1 MRIDIDDIRELI
13 NQRLQ
18 FATEDYEDDRKRN
31 RNGMKCFH
39 QGQVDAFQEVLEMLE
54 ELEEMEGEEWT
65 KIGTMRTCG
74 TRCAERWKN
83 LPLKD

>member
-1 MRIDIDDIRELI
+1 MRIDIDDLRELI

-18 FATEDYEDDRKRN
+18 FTTEDYEDDKKRN

-54 ELEEMEGEEWT
+54 ELEEMEGEE
-65 KIGTMRTCG
+65 
-74 TRCAERWKN
+74 
-83 LPLKD
+83 

>member
-1 MRIDIDDIRELI
+1 MRIDIDDVRDMI

-39 QGQVDAFQEVLEMLE
+39 QGQVDAFQDVLEMLE
-54 ELEEMEGEEWT
+54 ELEEMEGEE
-65 KIGTMRTCG
+65 
-74 TRCAERWKN
+74 
-83 LPLKD
+83 

>member
-1 MRIDIDDIRELI
+1 MRIDIDDVRDMI

-18 FATEDYEDDRKRN
+18 FATEDYEDDRN

-54 ELEEMEGEEWT
+54 ELEEMEGEE
-65 KIGTMRTCG
+65 
-74 TRCAERWKN
+74 
-83 LPLKD
+83 

>member
-18 FATEDYEDDRKRN
+18 IATEDYEDDRKRN

-39 QGQVDAFQEVLEMLE
+39 QGQVDAFQEVMEMLE
-54 ELEEMEGEEWT
+54 ELEEMEGEE
-65 KIGTMRTCG
+65 
-74 TRCAERWKN
+74 
-83 LPLKD
+83 

>member
-18 FATEDYEDDRKRN
+18 IATEDYEDDRKRN

-39 QGQVDAFQEVLEMLE
+39 QGQVDAFQDVLEMLDD
-54 ELEEMEGEEWT
+54 LEEMEGEE
-65 KIGTMRTCG
+65 
-74 TRCAERWKN
+74 
-83 LPLKD
+83 

>member
-1 MRIDIDDIRELI
+1 MRIDIDDVRDMIS
-13 NQRLQ
+13 QRLQ

-54 ELEEMEGEEWT
+54 ELEEMEGEE
-65 KIGTMRTCG
+65 
-74 TRCAERWKN
+74 
-83 LPLKD
+83 

>member
-1 MRIDIDDIRELI
+1 MRIDIDDMRELI

-54 ELEEMEGEEWT
+54 ELEEMEGEE
-65 KIGTMRTCG
+65 
-74 TRCAERWKN
+74 
-83 LPLKD
+83 

>member
-1 MRIDIDDIRELI
+1 MWIDIDDIRELI

-39 QGQVDAFQEVLEMLE
+39 QGQVDAFQEVLEMLD
-54 ELEEMEGEEWT
+54 ELEEMEGEE
-65 KIGTMRTCG
+65 
-74 TRCAERWKN
+74 
-83 LPLKD
+83 

>member
-39 QGQVDAFQEVLEMLE
+39 QGQVDAFQEVLETLE
-54 ELEEMEGEEWT
+54 ELEEMEGEE
-65 KIGTMRTCG
+65 
-74 TRCAERWKN
+74 
-83 LPLKD
+83 

>member
-18 FATEDYEDDRKRN
+18 FATEDYEDDKKRN

-39 QGQVDAFQEVLEMLE
+39 QGQVDAFQEVLEMLD
-54 ELEEMEGEEWT
+54 ELEEMEGEE
-65 KIGTMRTCG
+65 
-74 TRCAERWKN
+74 
-83 LPLKD
+83 

>member
-1 MRIDIDDIRELI
+1 MRIDIDDVRELI

-39 QGQVDAFQEVLEMLE
+39 QGQVDAL
-54 ELEEMEGEEWT
+54 
-65 KIGTMRTCG
+65 RTCG
-74 TRCAERWKN
+74 TQCAGRWKN
-83 LPLKD
+83 LPLKG

>member
-18 FATEDYEDDRKRN
+18 IATEDYEDDRKRN

-39 QGQVDAFQEVLEMLE
+39 QGQVDAFQEVLEMLY
-54 ELEEMEGEEWT
+54 ELEEMEGEE
-65 KIGTMRTCG
+65 
-74 TRCAERWKN
+74 
-83 LPLKD
+83 

>member
-18 FATEDYEDDRKRN
+18 FATEDYEDDRKRD
-31 RNGMKCFH
+31 RNGMKRFH

-54 ELEEMEGEEWT
+54 ELEEMEGEE
-65 KIGTMRTCG
+65 
-74 TRCAERWKN
+74 
-83 LPLKD
+83 

>member
-18 FATEDYEDDRKRN
+18 FATEDYEDDKKRN

-39 QGQVDAFQEVLEMLE
+39 QGQVDAFQDVLEMLE
-54 ELEEMEGEEWT
+54 ELEEMEVEE
-65 KIGTMRTCG
+65 
-74 TRCAERWKN
+74 
-83 LPLKD
+83 

>member
-18 FATEDYEDDRKRN
+18 FATEDYEDDRKRT

-54 ELEEMEGEEWT
+54 ELEEMEGEE
-65 KIGTMRTCG
+65 
-74 TRCAERWKN
+74 
-83 LPLKD
+83 

>member
-1 MRIDIDDIRELI
+1 MRIDIDDLRELI

-18 FATEDYEDDRKRN
+18 FTTEDYEDDRKRN

-54 ELEEMEGEEWT
+54 ELEEMEGEE
-65 KIGTMRTCG
+65 
-74 TRCAERWKN
+74 
-83 LPLKD
+83 

>member
-18 FATEDYEDDRKRN
+18 FTTEDYEDDRKRN

-54 ELEEMEGEEWT
+54 ELEEMEGEE
-65 KIGTMRTCG
+65 
-74 TRCAERWKN
+74 
-83 LPLKD
+83 

>member
-18 FATEDYEDDRKRN
+18 FATEDYQEDRKRN

-39 QGQVDAFQEVLEMLE
+39 QGQVDAFQEVLEMLD
-54 ELEEMEGEEWT
+54 ELEEMEGEE
-65 KIGTMRTCG
+65 
-74 TRCAERWKN
+74 
-83 LPLKD
+83 

>member
-18 FATEDYEDDRKRN
+18 IATEDYEDDRKRN

-39 QGQVDAFQEVLEMLE
+39 QGQVDAFQDVLEMMD
-54 ELEEMEGEEWT
+54 ELEEMEGEE
-65 KIGTMRTCG
+65 
-74 TRCAERWKN
+74 
-83 LPLKD
+83 

>member
-13 NQRLQ
+13 NQRLE
-18 FATEDYEDDRKRN
+18 FATEEYEDDRKRN

-54 ELEEMEGEEWT
+54 ELEEMEGEE
-65 KIGTMRTCG
+65 
-74 TRCAERWKN
+74 
-83 LPLKD
+83 

>member
-18 FATEDYEDDRKRN
+18 IATEDYEDDRKRN

-54 ELEEMEGEEWT
+54 ELEEMEGEE
-65 KIGTMRTCG
+65 
-74 TRCAERWKN
+74 
-83 LPLKD
+83 

>member
-1 MRIDIDDIRELI
+1 MRIDIDDVRELI

-39 QGQVDAFQEVLEMLE
+39 QGAGGRVPGSAGNAGRV
-54 ELEEMEGEEWT
+54 
-65 KIGTMRTCG
+65 
-74 TRCAERWKN
+74 
-83 LPLKD
+83 

>member
-54 ELEEMEGEEWT
+54 ELEEMEGEE
-65 KIGTMRTCG
+65 
-74 TRCAERWKN
+74 
-83 LPLKD
+83 

>member
-18 FATEDYEDDRKRN
+18 IATEDYEDDRKRN

-39 QGQVDAFQEVLEMLE
+39 QGQVDAFQEVLEMLD
-54 ELEEMEGEEWT
+54 ELEEMEEE
-65 KIGTMRTCG
+65 
-74 TRCAERWKN
+74 E
-83 LPLKD
+83 

>member
-1 MRIDIDDIRELI
+1 MRIDIDDLRELI

-54 ELEEMEGEEWT
+54 EFEEMEGEE
-65 KIGTMRTCG
+65 
-74 TRCAERWKN
+74 
-83 LPLKD
+83 

>member
-1 MRIDIDDIRELI
+1 MRIDIDDLRELI

-54 ELEEMEGEEWT
+54 ELEEMEGEE
-65 KIGTMRTCG
+65 
-74 TRCAERWKN
+74 
-83 LPLKD
+83 

>member
-18 FATEDYEDDRKRN
+18 LATEDYEDDRKRN

-39 QGQVDAFQEVLEMLE
+39 QGQVDAFQEVLERLE
-54 ELEEMEGEEWT
+54 ELEEMEGEE
-65 KIGTMRTCG
+65 
-74 TRCAERWKN
+74 
-83 LPLKD
+83 

>member
-18 FATEDYEDDRKRN
+18 FATEDYQEDRKRN

-39 QGQVDAFQEVLEMLE
+39 QGQVDAFEDVLEMLE
-54 ELEEMEGEEWT
+54 ELEEMEGEE
-65 KIGTMRTCG
+65 
-74 TRCAERWKN
+74 
-83 LPLKD
+83 

>member
-18 FATEDYEDDRKRN
+18 FATEDYQEDQKRN

-39 QGQVDAFQEVLEMLE
+39 QGQVDAFQDVLEMLD
-54 ELEEMEGEEWT
+54 ELEEMEGEE
-65 KIGTMRTCG
+65 
-74 TRCAERWKN
+74 
-83 LPLKD
+83 